1 MRDQTALLMNRYIDS
16 EIMHTGSMQQNYEPL
31 RYKVFVVESK
41 HPNVSLQSIMNNAV
55 VRQTD
60 IKGRGPSSYQMIEYK
75 K

>member
-1 MRDQTALLMNRYIDS
+1 
-16 EIMHTGSMQQNYEPL
+16 MQQNYEPL

-41 HPNVSLQSIMNNAV
+41 HPNISLQSMMNNAV

>member
-1 MRDQTALLMNRYIDS
+1 MGILTQESCI
-16 EIMHTGSMQQNYEPL
+16 GSMQQNYEPL

-60 IKGRGPSSYQMIEYK
+60 IKGRGPFFLSNDRI
-75 K
+75 

>member
-1 MRDQTALLMNRYIDS
+1 MMDQTFLMNGHIDS
-16 EIMHTGSMQQNYEPL
+16 GSMQQNYEPL

-55 VRQTD
+55 IRQTD